1 MNYFQ
6 QLHQDILQ
14 MNLLIEKGI
23 KYDYSRNWICTVG
36 WILGDILFDKFLKAP
51 IEDLADK
58 IADTIKNN
66 RKG

>member
-1 MNYFQ
+1 M
-6 QLHQDILQ
+6 I
-14 MNLLIEKGI
+14 IRGI
-23 KYDYSRNWICTVG
+23 GFAAG